1 MSRVSYGWKKESFS
15 VFGFLNG
22 NRVLHNE
29 RNRKILARDQSSKL
43 MSSYQVCCLVNWVSC
58 ASDESVGRRTER
70 VEFPSSKIVAMLAL
84 RRSGYVLKS

>member
-1 MSRVSYGWKKESFS
+1 MSRVSYGCKKESFS

-43 MSSYQVCCLVNWVSC
+43 MSSYQVCCLGQLGKLCV
-58 ASDESVGRRTER
+58 
-70 VEFPSSKIVAMLAL
+70 
-84 RRSGYVLKS
+84 